1 MNLQLEGGGKT
12 QRVSV
17 KLSAGKKGVG
27 LVAERNLWRWSP
39 RDLMF
44 IETDLAKYPAPEE
57 RNVRRIALLRSAES
71 TGNQTIKIWPR
82 CGQELSIVP
91 AFTRHLCRSLKL

>member
-27 LVAERNLWRWSP
+27 LVAERNLWRWV
-39 RDLMF
+39 
-44 IETDLAKYPAPEE
+44 PEGPNVY
-57 RNVRRIALLRSAES
+57 RN
-71 TGNQTIKIWPR
+71 
-82 CGQELSIVP
+82 
-91 AFTRHLCRSLKL
+91 